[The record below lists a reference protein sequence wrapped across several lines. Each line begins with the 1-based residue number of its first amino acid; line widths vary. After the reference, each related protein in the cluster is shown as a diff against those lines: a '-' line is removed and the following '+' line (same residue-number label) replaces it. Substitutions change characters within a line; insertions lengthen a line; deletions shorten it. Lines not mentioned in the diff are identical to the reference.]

1 MSDNTEKREV
11 NMNRKEIKEIRLTEC
26 RAFEGNPFAVRDD
39 AEMEMLKD
47 SIRESGVLTPITVRA
62 VPDGYEIVSGHRRV
76 HACLSVG
83 LEMIPAIAEDM
94 SHEQAVIALVDSNLQ
109 REGLLPSEK
118 AFAYRMK
125 LDAMRHQ
132 GKVETCAQIGHK
144 SRDMI
149 AENAGT
155 SRETVRRYIRLT
167 YLERPLLDLVDE
179 GRMALTPAVELS
191 YLTPEEQYD
200 LIETIESEEC
210 TPSLSQAVR
219 MRRSSEAGEL
229 DIDIIFDIMTEQK
242 ANQTEYLKLPMNGV
256 RDYFIPGTSP
266 RMMETLILKA
276 LDYYAKALEKKKQR
290 GGDAR

>member
-109 REGLLPSEK
+109 REGLLPSE
-118 AFAYRMK
+118 
-125 LDAMRHQ
+125 
-132 GKVETCAQIGHK
+132 
-144 SRDMI
+144 
-149 AENAGT
+149 
-155 SRETVRRYIRLT
+155 
-167 YLERPLLDLVDE
+167 
-179 GRMALTPAVELS
+179 
-191 YLTPEEQYD
+191 
-200 LIETIESEEC
+200 
-210 TPSLSQAVR
+210 
-219 MRRSSEAGEL
+219 
-229 DIDIIFDIMTEQK
+229 
-242 ANQTEYLKLPMNGV
+242 
-256 RDYFIPGTSP
+256 
-266 RMMETLILKA
+266 
-276 LDYYAKALEKKKQR
+276 
-290 GGDAR
+290 

>member
-179 GRMALTPAVELS
+179 GRMALTPAVGLS
-191 YLTPEEQYD
+191 YLTP
-200 LIETIESEEC
+200 
-210 TPSLSQAVR
+210 
-219 MRRSSEAGEL
+219 
-229 DIDIIFDIMTEQK
+229 
-242 ANQTEYLKLPMNGV
+242 
-256 RDYFIPGTSP
+256 
-266 RMMETLILKA
+266 
-276 LDYYAKALEKKKQR
+276 
-290 GGDAR
+290 